1 MKKSLQLFL
10 DDITQNFTDST
21 LYSRVYEGVE
31 YIQFKKIFIHLH
43 SELNRLFDFM
53 NYKSGTSSHYNASE
67 SRDLIN
73 AISLIEDVQYN
84 IKDSG
89 FEISVNKDYLNKIN
103 EVKPFLCGSGGSGIP
118 NNFSRIILIK
128 YDPIF
133 ILRDIKITPIHKNIE
148 TYEHFPDFIK
158 QAQEDLS
165 NERYW
170 DVITKARTILEIT
183 FKEVCKRHS
192 LDFDDKNIN
201 ATFTNIRKHFGMDA
215 KDSKYPDYI
224 KGLITNTANL
234 VNNIAEARNKNSSS
248 HAPQY
253 KPKKH
258 HAQFCLEQSVSLM
271 NFIISVD
278 ESKK

>member
-1 MKKSLQLFL
+1 MNSKITASKLEILATIITGDATKQSTNSTKNLYSQLQYRTLGDLKSLF
-10 DDITQNFTDST
+10 
-21 LYSRVYEGVE
+21 R
-31 YIQFKKIFIHLH
+31 
-43 SELNRLFDFM
+43 M
-53 NYKSGTSSHYNASE
+53 
-67 SRDLIN
+67 
-73 AISLIEDVQYN
+73 
-84 IKDSG
+84 
-89 FEISVNKDYLNKIN
+89 FEITIDDGTRHNVTLD
-103 EVKPFLCGSGGSGIP
+103 G
-118 NNFSRIILIK
+118 LIK
-128 YDPIF
+128 LNEKGEIYNF
-133 ILRDIKITPIHKNIE
+133 ITEIVCDENLECLNQKVLSQGRQIIKNEKGFYISNAVNIDIGKNVE
-148 TYEHFPDFIK
+148 TYEHLPDFIK
-158 QAQEDLS
+158 QAQEDLA

-183 FKEVCKRHS
+183 FKDVCKRHS

-201 ATFTNIRKHFGMDA
+201 TTFTNIRKYFGMDA

-258 HAQFCLEQSVSLM
+258 HAQFCLEQAISLM